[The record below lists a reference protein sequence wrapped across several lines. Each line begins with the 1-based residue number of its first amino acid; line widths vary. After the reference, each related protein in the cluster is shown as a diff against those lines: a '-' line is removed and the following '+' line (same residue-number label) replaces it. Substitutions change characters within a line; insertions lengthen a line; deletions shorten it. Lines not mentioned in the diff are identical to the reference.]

1 MSPGTVSPV
10 AASNPTAPARAKL
23 PEGGERQ
30 ALVLIDG
37 GDSAAQAMPQGW
49 SWTLANARLGDLM
62 ERYLGSAGITWSAT
76 LLPEAGRDD
85 FVAAVGPEQ
94 RAAASSYSG
103 ASLRLKVDELFGPAS
118 GDEPVLI
125 VINGRQFPACDLR
138 QALEVHRASRCD
150 VTMIGLCEPRN
161 RVPYDEML
169 QVGTDGFVERVR
181 RMYGDVATPSL
192 ATADARHWPALVL
205 MTPAAAQRLSGFELP
220 SKLPA
225 WPGVMLLAGL
235 RCQGTSLPG
244 RCFDLTDRDEQGAL
258 AAELL
263 RSQPDWLADAG
274 KLTERPGRIYVGRG
288 VSIDRSAQLIG
299 PVAIGDAVEIGANA
313 VVVGPVAI
321 GCGARI
327 EAGAIVRHGAVEPG
341 AVVRAVAGL
350 EPEVGLPPAASERLV
365 GRVLERAHSGKGRVR
380 RSPFGHERQ
389 IRLQTVIEAA
399 GRARPLATLRHRAYR
414 FAKRALDITGA
425 SFFLLLSAPLMP
437 LIALAIKINSPG
449 PVFYGHPRQGLGGR
463 LFKCWKF
470 RTMVPNAE
478 KLKRELMQ
486 QNEVD
491 GPQFKIKDD
500 PRIFLVGRILRR
512 LNIDEWPQF
521 WNVLVGDMSLVGPR
535 PSPEHE
541 NQMCPAW
548 REARLSVRPGITGLW
563 QVSRQRE
570 EETDFQEWI
579 YYDVQYVKRQ
589 SIWLDLV
596 ILLRT
601 FRVALSGS

>member
-1 MSPGTVSPV
+1 VESNL
-10 AASNPTAPARAKL
+10 AAAAPAWLAG
-23 PEGGERQ
+23 GGERQ
-30 ALVLIDG
+30 AMVLIDG
-37 GDSAAQAMPQGW
+37 GEAAGPLPRGW
-49 SWTLANARLGDLM
+49 SWTLANARLADLM
-62 ERYLGSAGITWSAT
+62 ERYLASAGISWSAT
-76 LLPEAGRDD
+76 LLPDSHRQDFIESVGTRQRQGLSTYAG
-85 FVAAVGPEQ
+85 
-94 RAAASSYSG
+94 SSSM
-103 ASLRLKVDELFGPAS
+103 RLKVDELFGPAS
-118 GDEPVLI
+118 GEEPVLL
-125 VINGRQFPACDLR
+125 VFGGRQFPACDLR
-138 QALEVHRASRCD
+138 QALEAHRSSRCD
-150 VTMIGLCEPRN
+150 VTFIGLCEPRN
-161 RVPYDEML
+161 RAPYDEQL
-169 QVGTDGFVERVR
+169 QVGTDGYVERVR
-181 RMYGDVATPSL
+181 RMYGDFAAHLP
-192 ATADARHWPALVL
+192 AAADARHWPALVL
-205 MTPAAAQRLSGFELP
+205 MTPAAAQRLAAFELP
-220 SKLPA
+220 VKLPA
-225 WPGVMLLAGL
+225 WPPVMLLAGL
-235 RCQGTSLPG
+235 RCQGISLAG
-244 RCFDLTDRDEQGAL
+244 KSFDLDDRQEQGAL

-263 RSQPDWLADAG
+263 RAQPQWLADAG
-274 KLTERPGRIYVGRG
+274 RLTERPGRLYVGRE
-288 VSIDRSAQLIG
+288 VIIDPSAQIIG
-299 PVAIGDAVEIGANA
+299 PVAIGDAAEIGAGA
-313 VVVGPVAI
+313 VVVGPVTI

-327 EAGAIVRHGAVEPG
+327 QPGAIVRHGAVEPG
-341 AVVRAVAGL
+341 AVVRPVAAL
-350 EPEVGLPPAASERLV
+350 RTEVGLPPAESQRLV
-365 GRVLERAHSGKGRVR
+365 SRVLDGPGASHGRAR
-380 RSPFGHERQ
+380 RGPSGHERQ

-399 GRARPLATLRHRAYR
+399 GRSTPLASLRHRAYR
-414 FAKRALDITGA
+414 FMKRALDLLGA
-425 SFFLLLSAPLMP
+425 SLFILLSAPLLP

-449 PVFYGHPRQGLGGR
+449 PIFYGHLRQGLGGR
-463 LFKCWKF
+463 PFKCWKF

-478 KLKRELMQ
+478 RLKRELIQ